1 MGYFR
6 FHRSIGNK
14 FFRLNVSKNGFSST
28 VGVPG
33 LHLNTPLIGKRRRR
47 SMLTVGL
54 PGSGLSYRQ
63 NIGRARGGVSRT
75 EEHGVGE
82 VVSQFLQLVI
92 YVIIGI
98 SIILALGAL

>member
-14 FFRLNVSKNGFSST
+14 FFRLNVSKSGFSST

-33 LHLNTPLIGKRRRR
+33 LHLNTPLIGQRGRR
-47 SMLTVGL
+47 SMFTVGL

-63 NIGRARGGVSRT
+63 PVGRPRGGGRSRGGN
-75 EEHGVGE
+75 GVPFY
-82 VVSQFLQLVI
+82 QQII
-92 YVIIGI
+92 YVIIGL
-98 SIILALGAL
+98 SVLAALGAL